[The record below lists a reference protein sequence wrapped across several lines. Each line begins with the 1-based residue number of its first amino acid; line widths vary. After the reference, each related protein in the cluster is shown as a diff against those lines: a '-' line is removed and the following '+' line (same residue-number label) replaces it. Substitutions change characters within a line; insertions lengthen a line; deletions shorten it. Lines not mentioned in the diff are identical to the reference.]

1 MEEVCVSENIG
12 KAPQAKA
19 ESRMIV
25 KYRRLVD
32 FDCDAWSTLI
42 HLKFEME
49 TSQNRVRVSISEVV
63 NTVLKKSR
71 QDKCEPPS
79 EERIKAELQK
89 LWSTSTENPSEFQ
102 RGVESGLIFALQ
114 IVKSSAVLKK
124 T

>member
-1 MEEVCVSENIG
+1 MEEVCVSKSAG
-12 KAPQAKA
+12 KPPQTKA
-19 ESRMIV
+19 GSSMST

-49 TSQNRVRVSISEVV
+49 TSQNKVRVSISEVV

-71 QDKCEPPS
+71 LDKYEPLS
-79 EERIKAELQK
+79 EERIRAELLK
-89 LWSTSTENPSEFQ
+89 LWSTSAVNPSEFQ

-114 IVKSSAVLKK
+114 IVKSSATLEK